1 MKKEEIFEII
11 YNKKISYLHKQE
23 MLLLFELFS
32 KEKIKKI
39 VFLLSTIFMFS
50 ILNISAI
57 DSEKI
62 KVAAKKIEEFG
73 QKSLC
78 FEKDFL
84 NKYLQSNYNFGE
96 LFENKMYGIAKNEQ
110 KKQNHDMKIK
120 GQNL

>member
-1 MKKEEIFEII
+1 
-11 YNKKISYLHKQE
+11 

-32 KEKIKKI
+32 K
-39 VFLLSTIFMFS
+39 
-50 ILNISAI
+50 
-57 DSEKI
+57 EKI

-96 LFENKMYGIAKNEQ
+96 LFENKMYGIAKNE
-110 KKQNHDMKIK
+110 
-120 GQNL
+120 

>member
-1 MKKEEIFEII
+1 
-11 YNKKISYLHKQE
+11 

-32 KEKIKKI
+32 KERIKKI

-96 LFENKMYGIAKNEQ
+96 LFENKMYNYIFKKTSHIQDYGSCSENRALQ
-110 KKQNHDMKIK
+110 KTNR
-120 GQNL
+120 

>member
-1 MKKEEIFEII
+1 
-11 YNKKISYLHKQE
+11 

-32 KEKIKKI
+32 KERIKKI

-78 FEKDFL
+78 FEKDF
-84 NKYLQSNYNFGE
+84 
-96 LFENKMYGIAKNEQ
+96 
-110 KKQNHDMKIK
+110 
-120 GQNL
+120 